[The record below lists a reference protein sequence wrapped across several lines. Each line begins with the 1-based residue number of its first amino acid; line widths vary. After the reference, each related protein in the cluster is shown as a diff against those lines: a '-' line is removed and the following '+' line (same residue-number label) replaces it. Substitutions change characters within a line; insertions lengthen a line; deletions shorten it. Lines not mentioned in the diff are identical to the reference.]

1 MTIPPRPCRQVFSS
15 ESALRGIVERVVSP
29 NLALREADEELFSDN
44 PADYVRADHEGSD
57 AHSRRRAACELVKEA
72 AKAFPREVTALSQEV
87 VAALMKQDAAS
98 AGAQWKAKDA
108 AVRAGAA
115 AAWAWGGARRGGAA
129 RCARVCRGSHSSCG
143 GQALAARSSA
153 RSVGTPLCGFS
164 PPPPSLPPPPRR

>member
-1 MTIPPRPCRQVFSS
+1 MFSS

-115 AAWAWGGARRGGAA
+115 AWAWGRAGLGAAA
-129 RCARVCRGSHSSCG
+129 RCARVCRGLHSGCSRE
-143 GQALAARSSA
+143 QAPAARSSA
-153 RSVGTPLCGFS
+153 RSVGTPPCGSS